1 MQMDKIDRTLLA
13 AMQINAR
20 MTAEKLGDVCGLSP
34 TAALKRLKRLRT
46 DGVIDREVAV
56 LSPKA
61 VGLNTMVIALVSLE
75 RESKDAIDNFKRA
88 ILNTPQIVEGYY
100 ITGEADFFLTIITKD
115 IEAYEEFTR
124 DFFYEKLRIKT
135 FKSLVVMDAI
145 KSQTPVPL

>member
-1 MQMDKIDRTLLA
+1 MDKIDRTLLA